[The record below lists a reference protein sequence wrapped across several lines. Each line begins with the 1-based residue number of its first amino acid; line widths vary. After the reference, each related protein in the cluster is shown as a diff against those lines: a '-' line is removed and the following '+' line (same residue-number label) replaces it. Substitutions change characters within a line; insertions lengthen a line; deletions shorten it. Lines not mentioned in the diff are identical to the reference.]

1 MSVFLFIERSAN
13 FGGSLHRREGIVNER
28 RAAQVFERE
37 SGSIRPCSQTGVPA
51 DQSDLGKSIEL
62 AGQLRAL
69 GGEWRN
75 VTPHGL
81 QQAVLRIADRAAVG
95 IPEASEPA
103 PRRRK
108 RALSVSFAATAAA
121 VLLIIAIPAA
131 RDSVAR
137 QFHRALDVVRIGPDT
152 EVVQPD
158 ASTAGEIGATL
169 QQHERELASG
179 RRWSIHTAYGGFGG
193 SVPPGASPALQRVDR
208 LELLRSMTS
217 MAIQL
222 PTSEYRGAIPRFSH
236 ALVAP
241 DGLVFVFLGSGD
253 RELLVVQAPVGGGRG
268 MSYSR
273 VIGGTDKQ
281 GRFFQHG
288 SELRTE
294 ELRLGN
300 QSVIWD
306 PDTTGLI
313 PNSSALRW
321 EGEGISYSLMGRAL
335 TKDEAAQLF
344 LSLRRT
350 DTQGAK

>member
-1 MSVFLFIERSAN
+1 M
-13 FGGSLHRREGIVNER
+13 NER
-28 RAAQVFERE
+28 RAAQAFERE
-37 SGSIRPCSQTGVPA
+37 TGAIRPSSQRSATI
-51 DQSDLGKSIEL
+51 DQSDLRKSIEL

-69 GGEWRN
+69 AREWRN

-81 QQAVLRIADRAAVG
+81 QQAVLRVADRAAVG
-95 IPEASEPA
+95 IPNDSKPA
-103 PRRRK
+103 LRRHK
-108 RALSVSFAATAAA
+108 RALSVSFAVTVAA
-121 VLLIIAIPAA
+121 VLLIVAIPAA

-137 QFHRALDVVRIGPDT
+137 QFHRVLDVVRIGPDT

-158 ASTAGEIGATL
+158 ASTAGEVGATL

-179 RRWSIHTAYGGFGG
+179 RQWSIHTAYGGFGG

-217 MAIQL
+217 MTIQL
-222 PTSEYRGAIPRFSH
+222 PTFEYRGAIPLFSH

-241 DGLVFVFLGSGD
+241 DGLVLVFLGSGD
-253 RELLVVQAPVGGGRG
+253 REILIVQAPVGDGRG

-288 SELRTE
+288 SELKTE
-294 ELRLGN
+294 ELVLGN
-300 QSVIWD
+300 QSVTWD
-306 PDTTGLI
+306 PDTTGRI

-321 EGEGISYSLMGRAL
+321 EREGISSSLMGRAL

-344 LSLRRT
+344 LSLRPA
-350 DTQGAK
+350 DTHGAK